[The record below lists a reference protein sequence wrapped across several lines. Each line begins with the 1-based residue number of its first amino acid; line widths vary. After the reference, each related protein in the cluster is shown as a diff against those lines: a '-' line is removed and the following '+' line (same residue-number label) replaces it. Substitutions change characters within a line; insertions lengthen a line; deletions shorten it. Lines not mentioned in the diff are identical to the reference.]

1 MSLCSSAEV
10 GNTRSFPFS
19 KRPSSGVSQNFPI
32 WSRSSVALLCASITM
47 GAMRFPLRPTV
58 VKPSSFSLLA
68 SDGFRRRAA
77 WRDHRLRRLYCADL
91 SSADVSPCSIED
103 SAPPIWRGEVD
114 VGGSLRSDFACF
126 FDGVCLL
133 GDAGWRLASFRFVC
147 EADVAAVGTRLSRSM
162 SLM

>member
-19 KRPSSGVSQNFPI
+19 KRPSSGVSENFPT

-47 GAMRFPLRPTV
+47 GVMRFPLRPTV

-68 SDGFRRRAA
+68 PGAPTLPSAFAVSTVPTS
-77 WRDHRLRRLYCADL
+77 HRLTFLHRRLRLRYSEGRWMWVGAFAPTSPA
-91 SSADVSPCSIED
+91 SSTE
-103 SAPPIWRGEVD
+103 
-114 VGGSLRSDFACF
+114 
-126 FDGVCLL
+126 CLCE
-133 GDAGWRLASFRFVC
+133 AMVWRLACFRFGC
-147 EADVAAVGTRLSRSM
+147 EAGEAAVGTRLNRSM